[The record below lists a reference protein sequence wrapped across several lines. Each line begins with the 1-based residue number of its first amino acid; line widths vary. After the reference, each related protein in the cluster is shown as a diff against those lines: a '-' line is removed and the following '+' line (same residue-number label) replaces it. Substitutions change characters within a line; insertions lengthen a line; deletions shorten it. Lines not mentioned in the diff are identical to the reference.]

1 MDNKLEFARRLR
13 DGMVAAGLEARPG
26 VLLNLFNTQLGTFRY
41 ISGSAAL
48 AQGRG
53 GAGAG
58 QADGAGLFSAAADPV
73 PQAEPPVAEAQT
85 AEPEPIESPSRT
97 GWVDRLVE
105 YAARAQPLAVYFIG
119 VGEQLQYLQTFQARE
134 FAQALVS

>member
-1 MDNKLEFARRLR
+1 MFSFFRRKKATEPAP
-13 DGMVAAGLEARPG
+13 DAAVSPAPAAKAEAIAAAEPVALPEAQPAPKFIAG
-26 VLLNLFNTQLGTFRY
+26 
-41 ISGSAAL
+41 
-48 AQGRG
+48 
-53 GAGAG
+53 
-58 QADGAGLFSAAADPV
+58 GAGLFSAAADPV

-119 VGEQLQYLQTFQARE
+119 VGEQLQDLQTFQARE